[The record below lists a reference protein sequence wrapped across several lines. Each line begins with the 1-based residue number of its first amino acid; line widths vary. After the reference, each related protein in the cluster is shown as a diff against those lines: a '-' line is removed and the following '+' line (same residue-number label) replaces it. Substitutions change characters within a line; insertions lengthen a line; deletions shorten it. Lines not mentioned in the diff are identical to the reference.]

1 MEMKM
6 ETEEG
11 KGGGRDGRTEEEKKR
26 HLLFH
31 CEFL

>member
-1 MEMKM
+1 M

>member
-1 MEMKM
+1 M

-11 KGGGRDGRTEEEKKR
+11 EGGGRDGRKEEEKKR

>member
-1 MEMKM
+1 M

-11 KGGGRDGRTEEEKKR
+11 EGGGRDGGTAEEKKR